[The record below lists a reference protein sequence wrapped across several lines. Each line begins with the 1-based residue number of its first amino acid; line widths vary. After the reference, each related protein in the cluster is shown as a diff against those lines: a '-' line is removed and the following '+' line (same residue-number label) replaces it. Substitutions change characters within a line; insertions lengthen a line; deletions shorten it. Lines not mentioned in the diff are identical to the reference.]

1 MIQRRQLSRV
11 LALLAGGML
20 LAACA
25 TSRPID
31 TSALT
36 TFTQRNGI
44 FSLQVPG
51 AWKQYQND
59 LSTESMAA
67 FSEPDG
73 RAELVV
79 YAALLDRQLN
89 ETEGSQI
96 VTQLINVL
104 LNAPADLKI
113 ADLQRQADG
122 SYTAALRFSRQNE
135 KRSGTAV
142 FRQQPLALSGLIL
155 SGPEAGW
162 ADFQKAMQP
171 ALDSFKVDSDYIQ
184 GTYFE
189 PLEGEL
195 SSMAIPAQWES
206 RQGPESTKITAP
218 NGQFQIVTVQ
228 RAEDQTLTASEL
240 AERGVKLAQLN
251 LGKGTLVGS
260 EQLPD
265 GRVKVYLDQ
274 GADRVIGYLEQRS
287 GAVLGLF
294 FALPADRQADYQP
307 LIDFLYST
315 YVTDF

>member
-1 MIQRRQLSRV
+1 MFQHRQFIHL
-11 LALLAGGML
+11 LALLAGGLL

-25 TSRPID
+25 TSKPID
-31 TSALT
+31 TSALK
-36 TFTQRNGI
+36 TFNQRNGI
-44 FSLQVPG
+44 FSLQVPE

-59 LSTESMAA
+59 LSAESMAA

-104 LNAPADLKI
+104 LNSPANLKI
-113 ADLQRQADG
+113 TDIQRQADG
-122 SYTAALRFSRQNE
+122 SYTAGLSFSRENE
-135 KRSGTAV
+135 KRSGTAI
-142 FRQQPLALSGLIL
+142 FRQQPLALSGIIL

-171 ALDSFKVDSDYIQ
+171 TLDSFKVDSDYIQ

-195 SSMAIPAQWES
+195 YSMAVPAQWES
-206 RQGPESTKITAP
+206 RKGPDSTKIKSP

-228 RAEDQTLTASEL
+228 RVEDQTLTASEL

-251 LGKGTLVGS
+251 LGKGTLVSS

-265 GRVKVYLDQ
+265 GRVKVHIDQ
-274 GADRVIGYLEQRS
+274 GADRIIGYLEQRS
-287 GAVLGLF
+287 GSVLGLF
-294 FALPADRQADYQP
+294 FAVPVDRLADYQP
-307 LIDFLYST
+307 LIDFMYST

>member
-1 MIQRRQLSRV
+1 MFQSRQLVRF
-11 LALLAGGML
+11 LALLAAGVL

-25 TSRPID
+25 TSKPID
-31 TSALT
+31 TSAVK
-36 TFTQRNGI
+36 TFSQRNGI

-51 AWKQYQND
+51 TWKQYQND

-73 RAELVV
+73 RAELVA

-104 LNAPADLKI
+104 LNAPADLQI
-113 ADLQRQADG
+113 SDLQRQADG
-122 SYTAALRFSRQNE
+122 SYTAGLSFSRNDE
-135 KRSGTAV
+135 KRSGLAV
-142 FRQQPLALSGLIL
+142 FRQEPLALSGIVL

-171 ALDSFKVDSDYIQ
+171 ALDSFKVDSDFIQ

-195 SSMAIPAQWES
+195 YSMAIPAEWES
-206 RQGPESTKITAP
+206 RKGPDSTKIKSP
-218 NGQFQIVTVQ
+218 SGQFQIVTVQ
-228 RAEDQTLTASEL
+228 RAEEQTLTASEL

-251 LGKGTLVGS
+251 LGKNTLVSS

-265 GRVKVYLDQ
+265 GRVKVLLEQ

-294 FALPADRQADYQP
+294 FAMPADRLADYQP